1 MRNKLALQHNPGLC
15 IAIRPLRQIGGIIM
29 RKPMPMKLGIPPHPY
44 GGLGHEMND
53 GVQKIGTALHEHKR
67 RHCLALETHRGT
79 LHERF

>member
-1 MRNKLALQHNPGLC
+1 
-15 IAIRPLRQIGGIIM
+15 M